1 MKKIVF
7 LTALL
12 SIVSITNAQDRQ
24 EAIRTQNVQ
33 KSWVKNIPF
42 QALPLTRGAG
52 EIIQIE
58 RNPKDP
64 YQLYVALSQS
74 HACRRTGRIG
84 DLYGIA
90 VAGGI
95 V

>member
-64 YQLYVALSQS
+64 YQLYRRRRSGSAGTPC
-74 HACRRTGRIG
+74 CRTAPSTPAR
-84 DLYGIA
+84 
-90 VAGGI
+90 
-95 V
+95 